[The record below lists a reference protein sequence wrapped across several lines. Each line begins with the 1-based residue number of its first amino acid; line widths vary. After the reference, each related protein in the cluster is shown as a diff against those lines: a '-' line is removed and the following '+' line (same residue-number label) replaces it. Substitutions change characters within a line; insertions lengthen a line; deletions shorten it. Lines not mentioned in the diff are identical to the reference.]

1 MGQKKQSLTPA
12 SKTPD
17 SAHSRTSIRQL
28 RREWQPCQH
37 SHTRHPKKHS
47 QKSFPCRRQI
57 EGPAFLSAETSIT
70 HARPWYKDK
79 NVSDKTTKIGEKLLR
94 ERSESGA
101 GGKGDTL

>member
-1 MGQKKQSLTPA
+1 MIDINGAEKAEFNSGFKDSRLGSQPHKYPSTPPRMA
-12 SKTPD
+12 ALST
-17 SAHSRTSIRQL
+17 Q
-28 RREWQPCQH
+28 
-37 SHTRHPKKHS
+37 SHTPSKKHS

-94 ERSESGA
+94 ERSE
-101 GGKGDTL
+101 